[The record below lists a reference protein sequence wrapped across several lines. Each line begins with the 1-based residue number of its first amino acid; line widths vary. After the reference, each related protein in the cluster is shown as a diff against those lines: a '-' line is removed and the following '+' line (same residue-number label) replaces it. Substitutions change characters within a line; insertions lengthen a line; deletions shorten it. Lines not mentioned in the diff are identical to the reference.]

1 MNTFIGIKKLWYG
14 DVLTSDTY
22 LTQATLA
29 TLVAG
34 MTPVENVHEDTWGY
48 EESDPETTEY
58 NNELT
63 GQPYYIDNVKQGQPT
78 ISFTLGE
85 YQYQQKAD
93 LQGGSVI
100 TDGSDNPVGW
110 SRPTELETIY
120 KSVVALSKTG
130 VYIVFPKAQITG
142 KGDVQE
148 KNIGLGVQAKAV
160 ETGVS
165 GLSTEYWIKKPA
177 DGTTAAANPFTEVT
191 EPSGSPVAQGWY
203 VEVDGNYILSGDTA
217 VQSGTTYYKRS

>member
-14 DVLTSDTY
+14 DELTEDTNIN
-22 LTQATLA
+22 QDGIDTLIA
-29 TLVAG
+29 A
-34 MTPVENVHEDTWGY
+34 MTEVTNVHEDTWGY

-85 YQYQQKAD
+85 YAYQQKAD
-93 LQGGSVI
+93 LQGGVVI
-100 TDGSDNPVGW
+100 TKGGSGTDKDDPVGW
-110 SRPTELETIY
+110 QRPTELDTIY
-120 KSVVALSKTG
+120 KSVLALSKTG
-130 VYIVFPKAQITG
+130 VYILFPKAQITG

-160 ETGVS
+160 ESTHN
-165 GLSTEYWIKKPA
+165 LSTEYWIKKPEA
-177 DGTTAAANPFTEVT
+177 
-191 EPSGSPVAQGWY
+191 
-203 VEVDGNYILSGDTA
+203 
-217 VQSGTTYYKRS
+217 

>member
-14 DVLTSDTY
+14 SVINE
-22 LTQATLA
+22 
-29 TLVAG
+29 VAAMSPAEIEALKAS
-34 MTPVENVHEDTWGY
+34 MTEVTNVHEDTWGY

-100 TDGSDNPVGW
+100 NDSNDNPVGW
-110 SRPTELETIY
+110 ARPTELDTIY
-120 KSVVALSKTG
+120 KSILALSKTG
-130 VYIVFPKAQITG
+130 VYILFPKAQITG

-160 ETGVS
+160 EVGNGV
-165 GLSTEYWIKKPA
+165 STEYWVKSSE
-177 DGTTAAANPFTEVT
+177 TTSSYTYTEV
-191 EPSGSPVAQGWY
+191 SSPTGNPHDLGYY
-203 VEVDGNYILSGDTA
+203 VLDGDGYVLTNDTTVDTNKK
-217 VQSGTTYYKRS
+217 YYTRSAS